1 MTALQPE
8 LKVKAKETDAL
19 LKKVACDQAEADKF
33 RAVVEKETQVV
44 SKQAAETDAVA
55 QDAKRDLDRA
65 LPALEAAQNAL
76 KELNKNHI
84 TEVLIFFLKYV
95 KKASRLK
102 SINVQRLFGLIF
114 PTKRICVITTFTAQT
129 FSLSKFF
136 FTFLFMKY
144 EYLRLKTCRS
154 HRRESSKS

>member
-84 TEVLIFFLKYV
+84 TEVPY
-95 KKASRLK
+95 
-102 SINVQRLFGLIF
+102 
-114 PTKRICVITTFTAQT
+114 
-129 FSLSKFF
+129 
-136 FTFLFMKY
+136 
-144 EYLRLKTCRS
+144 
-154 HRRESSKS
+154 